1 MMLAALSTY
10 HAGMPQVVLV
20 SDGALRDAEALQ
32 DVVRRRYLPT
42 AITVPV
48 NSANRDRLN
57 RVLPWMA
64 AMKAR
69 DGRPT
74 AYVCRDFSCQ
84 APTTDHEDLDRQLRV
99 LS

>member
-1 MMLAALSTY
+1 MN
-10 HAGMPQVVLV
+10 
-20 SDGALRDAEALQ
+20 DGASHDAEALR

-42 AITVPV
+42 VITVPV
-48 NSANRDRLN
+48 NSGNRDRLD
-57 RVLPWMA
+57 RLLPWMA
-64 AMKAR
+64 AMQTR

-84 APTTDHEDLDRQLRV
+84 APTTDCEDLDRQLRV

>member
-20 SDGALRDAEALQ
+20 SDGASREAEALR

-48 NSANRDRLN
+48 NSANRDRLD